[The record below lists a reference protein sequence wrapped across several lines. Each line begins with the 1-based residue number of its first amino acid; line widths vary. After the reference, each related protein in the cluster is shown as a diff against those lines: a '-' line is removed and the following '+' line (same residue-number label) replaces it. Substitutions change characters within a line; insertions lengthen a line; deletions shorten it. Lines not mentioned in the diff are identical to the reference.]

1 MLHYAG
7 TGWVDLLITLIIIC
21 AVAWL
26 LLWAVQRFLPEVY
39 QPARIVVGVGEAH
52 IVTPCFAAHSMN
64 SGVGPTA

>member
-39 QPARIVVGVGEAH
+39 QPARIVVGVIALIAILIRLAPLLG
-52 IVTPCFAAHSMN
+52 
-64 SGVGPTA
+64 G